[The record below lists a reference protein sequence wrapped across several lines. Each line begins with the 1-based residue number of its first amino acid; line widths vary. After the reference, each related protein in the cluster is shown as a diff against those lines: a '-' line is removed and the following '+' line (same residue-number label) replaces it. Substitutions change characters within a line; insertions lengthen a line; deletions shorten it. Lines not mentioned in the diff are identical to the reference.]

1 MTVQLLHSATLD
13 SATVNSATI
22 NNKTS
27 NNKTL
32 KQCDVN
38 SEMQNSATLKNEA

>member
-13 SATVNSATI
+13 SATVNSGTI

-38 SEMQNSATLKNEA
+38 SEMRNSATVKNAA